1 MAYVRAVWYEESS
14 DKTYSGVAPSNWIID
29 KTLYWPPA
37 IKEAS
42 SFKRCD
48 MPNIKTWTKFLLIK
62 EKLRT
67 DDLKI
72 AQDIPDSTATETEED
87 DTTAAAL
94 PRSRRSVSKLGVISL
109 DDFESDT
116 ETEDEPPSKR
126 QKSSITEQGN
136 ESTGSNLF

>member
-42 SFKRCD
+42 SFKRRD

-72 AQDIPDSTATETEED
+72 AQNIQLQKQKR
-87 DTTAAAL
+87 TTQL
-94 PRSRRSVSKLGVISL
+94 PLHFPEVAVPYLSLESFHSMILKAIQKLRTSH
-109 DDFESDT
+109 
-116 ETEDEPPSKR
+116 R
-126 QKSSITEQGN
+126 QNVEGRA
-136 ESTGSNLF
+136 